1 MCKYARCALKMKSF
15 GKDFQSDQYC
25 LIFANKKK
33 LFVVNVIFMKCAV
46 FKFLFMFSTLEFFL
60 LLLVYPW
67 PAIFCSVFNLYIV

>member
-1 MCKYARCALKMKSF
+1 MCLKNEVVWERFPIRSVLFDICK
-15 GKDFQSDQYC
+15 Q
-25 LIFANKKK
+25 KK

-46 FKFLFMFSTLEFFL
+46 FKFLFMFSTLGFFL